1 MKKLTIVSMLGAAF
15 LFVST
20 AVFSDY
26 SQAQKKIDDKE
37 SSSKPVQSS
46 SGKKS
51 DNGNDQDSAE
61 RDVHSE
67 GPRDDAAG
75 EHTGKE
81 KPQNPPQAK

>member
-1 MKKLTIVSMLGAAF
+1 MKKLTIVSMLGVAF
-15 LFVST
+15 LFLST

-26 SQAQKKIDDKE
+26 SQTQKKIDDKE
-37 SSSKPVQSS
+37 NVSKPVQSQS
-46 SGKKS
+46 EKKS
-51 DNGNDQDSAE
+51 DNKNDQDSPE

-75 EHTGKE
+75 EHTNKE